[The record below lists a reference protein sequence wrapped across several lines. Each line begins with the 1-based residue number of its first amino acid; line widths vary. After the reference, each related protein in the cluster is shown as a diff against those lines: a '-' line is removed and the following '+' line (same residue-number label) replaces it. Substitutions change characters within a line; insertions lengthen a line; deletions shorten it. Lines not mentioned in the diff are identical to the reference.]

1 MIFYGKDEHIVRPRE
16 PFIHIDTEV
25 TSEYPSVKTLE
36 CDWNE
41 FKALLMEIDSDTPTV
56 TIDTYREPIQLTGYS
71 TDNWVKLCIERKV
84 NNG

>member
-1 MIFYGKDEHIVRPRE
+1 MILYGKDEHIARPLE

-25 TSEYPSVKTLE
+25 TSEYPSVKSLE

-41 FKALLMEIDSDTPTV
+41 FKALAEIDLDTPTV
-56 TIDTYREPIQLTGYS
+56 TIDTYPEPFCLTGYS
-71 TDNWVKLCIERKV
+71 IDNRVKLYSERKV